1 MASLTH
7 EERVALQDSVTRLL
21 AARSTEADVRRVMDT
36 ERGYDPELWAQLAEM
51 GVTGLLVDEAFG
63 GAGAGPMELEAVM
76 EAAGA
81 ALLCAPLLGSCVVA
95 ASLLQALDDAEAKA
109 RLLPGIAAGST
120 LAAAALTGDAGAWT
134 PDAVAVTAAPSG
146 AGFSLQGAASYVI
159 HGQNADVLLV
169 LAKTAEGL
177 AVFEVDAKAAGVKV
191 AALPTFDHT
200 LRLARISFEGAA
212 ARRLSGDASAAMHAA
227 LRMALVGLAGE
238 QAGGAQRCLEF
249 TVDYAK
255 TRYQFGRAIGSF
267 QAIKHMASDLLLEAE
282 SAVSAARDAAAKLA
296 AGAPEAEAAVSLAAF
311 ACADAF
317 VKTTADAVQMHG
329 GIAFTW
335 AHPAHLYLRRARAD
349 AQLFGTSDV
358 HRERFLQALGA

>member
-1 MASLTH
+1 MASLTA
-7 EERVALQDSVTRLL
+7 EERSALQDAVTRLL
-21 AARSTEADVRRVMDT
+21 ADRSTEADVRRAMET

-51 GVTGLLVDEAFG
+51 GVTGLVVDEAFG
-63 GAGAGPMELEAVM
+63 GAGAGPMEVEAVM

-81 ALLCAPLLGSCVVA
+81 ALLCGPLLGSSIVA
-95 ASLLQALDDAEAKA
+95 ATLLQALDDAATKA

-120 LAAAALTGDAGAWT
+120 IAAAALTGDAGTWT
-134 PDAVAVTAAPSG
+134 PEAVTASATP
-146 AGFSLQGAASYVI
+146 AGDAFALNGAASYVI

-169 LAKTAEGL
+169 LATTPDGL
-177 AVFEVDAKAAGVKV
+177 AIFEVDPKADGVSV

-200 LRLARISFEGAA
+200 LRLARITFDGAKGQRIA
-212 ARRLSGDASAAMHAA
+212 GDAWRAVEAAVR
-227 LRMALVGLAGE
+227 LALVALAGE

-249 TVDYAK
+249 TVEYAK

-267 QAIKHMASDLLLEAE
+267 QAIKHMASDLLLETE
-282 SAVSAARDAAAKLA
+282 SAISAARDAAAKLA
-296 AGAPEAEAAVSLAAF
+296 VGDADAAVSLAAF
-311 ACADAF
+311 ACADAY